1 MPLVRS
7 ISSGEGNMFKKKNE
21 KLLNENNQK
30 SFAGKENK
38 FSKPKKSLFS
48 STKSS
53 KKPLRKNSKALYKQ
67 KGNKFV
73 AIDLGNYSIKFAVGS
88 YSGGKVKVD
97 KLFRERIP
105 ENLYIDGTISDER
118 RLLDIIKGELSK
130 RSIKDVD
137 IIISF
142 ESTLIIKRKLTI
154 PALNE
159 LETKELISFELGEY
173 LGINSDDYII
183 QYKVLKEYQNE
194 GLKRDIQLDAVPRVI
209 AKKIFDI
216 LKNGKLNPCILG
228 IQSNFLERM
237 CETTGMINGNAIRS
251 ETFAVADIGNSGMVV
266 NIFENGE
273 PVFNRI
279 IKSTESIRRTFTI
292 ELGMEDSV
300 ALSKVNEFLQKGFV
314 IEPKSN
320 DPREISTEKA
330 LMDCVDNWASEIDRV
345 LEYYRSRSVDN
356 KIDKLYIYGGETILP
371 GIDQYIGKKIGIPT
385 QTIHNISNVDFS
397 KEINISEIPIY
408 VNPISAL
415 IRS

>member
-1 MPLVRS
+1 
-7 ISSGEGNMFKKKNE
+7 MFNRKAKQSK
-21 KLLNENNQK
+21 ENVQK
-30 SFAGKENK
+30 PPTVKENK
-38 FSKPKKSLFS
+38 ASKPKKSFFS
-48 STKSS
+48 APKVSN
-53 KKPLRKNSKALYKQ
+53 KKMKKGGKVLYKQ
-67 KGNKFV
+67 KGSKFV

-159 LETKELISFELGEY
+159 IETKELIAFELGEY

-194 GLKRDIQLDAVPRVI
+194 GLKRDIQLDAVPKVI
-209 AKKIFDI
+209 AKKIFDV

-228 IQSNFLERM
+228 LQSSFLEKI
-237 CETTGMINGNAIRS
+237 CESGVINGEAIRN
-251 ETFAVADIGNSGMVV
+251 ETFAVADIGNSGMVI

-279 IKSTESIRRTFTI
+279 IKSTDSIRRTFIT
-292 ELGMEDSV
+292 ELGMEDNA
-300 ALSKVNEFLQKGFV
+300 ALQSINEFAQKGF
-314 IEPKSN
+314 ISENQSN
-320 DPREISTEKA
+320 NQEGRSTEKI
-330 LMDCVDNWASEIDRV
+330 LMECVDNWASEIDRV

-356 KIDKLYIYGGETILP
+356 KIDKLYIYGGETVLA
-371 GIDQYIGKKIGIPT
+371 GLDQYIGKKIAIPT
-385 QTIHNISNVDFS
+385 QTIHSFSNVDFAR
-397 KEINISEIPIY
+397 EINISEIPIY